1 MEKFLGTTIERCV
14 ASDGTEE
21 KVSVEEAKDMAQE
34 ESDMEEEDEQ
44 LSEEE
49 GMEDAEGVLLE
60 DYDEEDSVDEEE
72 DLHEVMAREIRSN
85 PRATSKSTKSEGT
98 SSATLTKTRKTSNK

>member
-1 MEKFLGTTIERCV
+1 MEKFLGTKIERCV
-14 ASDGTEE
+14 ASEGTEE

-34 ESDMEEEDEQ
+34 ESDMEEEDE

-60 DYDEEDSVDEEE
+60 DYDEEDSVDEDE

-98 SSATLTKTRKTSNK
+98 SLETSTRTRRTTNK